1 MSIRATGRV
10 VNGHLRVDMPVDLP
24 DNTEVELIEA
34 PGAEQEEIDPQLEAA
49 LCESVEQFARGEASS
64 WEDVRSRLHAGDR
77 DEALSDPPQPSR

>member
-24 DNTEVELIEA
+24 DNTEVELIEG

-64 WEDVRSRLHAGDR
+64 WEDVRSRLHAG
-77 DEALSDPPQPSR
+77 EARGRR